1 MSKYIVMPNMKIKSG
16 TESSI
21 KYTPETQKHKH
32 KHKLPVTKLE
42 SINLLNFLSKTIKT
56 KATVSKDG
64 QNSDS

>member
-1 MSKYIVMPNMKIKSG
+1 MKIKSG

-21 KYTPETQKHKH
+21 KYTPETQKRNKQTASD
-32 KHKLPVTKLE
+32 KAREYKSAE
-42 SINLLNFLSKTIKT
+42 LSKTIKT

>member
-1 MSKYIVMPNMKIKSG
+1 MKIKSG

-21 KYTPETQKHKH
+21 KYTPETQKH